1 MSLEALTRVWRES
14 HAEHSDLLIMLAIAD
29 YMNEYGQAWPAI
41 DTIAA
46 KARLSRRTVFD
57 RITALVAM
65 GELEVEQGGNG
76 SGRGH
81 SNLYRLG
88 SHYGGWSEAETARA
102 GGTTA
107 KPRKGAILAPVQKR
121 VEDLHPIRKEPD
133 TSPLQQKI
141 PVLEGLGANP
151 ALEPA
156 PSVDPAP
163 GFVECP
169 KCHRMVNP
177 LTLYDRCIGSHY
189 SRGFGPELPGGK
201 A

>member
-1 MSLEALTRVWRES
+1 LSLEALTRVWRES

-57 RITALVAM
+57 RITVLVAM

-88 SHYGGWSEAETARA
+88 AHYGGWSEVETARG
-102 GGTTA
+102 GGTRA
-107 KPRKGAILAPVQKR
+107 KSGKGAILAPVQKR
-121 VEDLHPIRKEPD
+121 VEDLHPIRKEPN
-133 TSPLQQKI
+133 TSPLQSKI
-141 PVLEGLGANP
+141 LVNEGSGANL
-151 ALEPA
+151 ALESA
-156 PSVDPAP
+156 PRANSAP

-169 KCHRMVNP
+169 RCHQWVNP
-177 LTLYDRCIGSHY
+177 ATVNDRCQGSHY

-201 A
+201 E